1 MTSFLYKSIADIVA
15 KSEKSGLPFWEVV
28 QNAEAEKTGA
38 SIEEI
43 RETVKGRLAI
53 FRQSVLEGGN
63 DETTTAS
70 GMSGGQAHKIRE
82 KSGIL
87 LGELGYRAM
96 VNAIAVSEANAK
108 MFRVVACPTAGS
120 CGILPGC
127 FTALEEVREVS
138 EEALINGLLAAAGVG
153 NVITNNATVAGAVGG
168 CQAECGAASAMA
180 AAGIVT
186 ILGGNAKEVANAAA
200 LAMKNVLGLVC
211 DPVAGLV
218 EVPCVK
224 RNGFHAMHSIT
235 AAEMSMQGLVTAIP
249 ADEVI
254 QVMWEVGT
262 AMPCSLR
269 ETSQGGLAVSPT
281 GLAIAQRVENL

>member
-1 MTSFLYKSIADIVA
+1 MTSYLYKSIADIVA
-15 KSEKSGLPFWEVV
+15 MSEKNNIPFWEVV
-28 QNAEAEKTGA
+28 QRAENEKTEMP
-38 SIEEI
+38 IEEI
-43 RETVKGRLAI
+43 RKIVKSRLDI
-53 FRQSVLEGGN
+53 FRQSVKEGIA
-63 DETTTAS
+63 DTSATAS
-70 GMSGGQAHKIRE
+70 GMSGGQAHILKE
-82 KSGIL
+82 SKSL
-87 LGELGYRAM
+87 LLSDLSYRAM

-127 FTALEEVREVS
+127 FTALEEIKQVS
-138 EEALINGLLAAAGVG
+138 EESLINGLLAAAGIG

-186 ILGGNAKEVANAAA
+186 ILGGSAKQVANAAA

-224 RNGFHAMHSIT
+224 RNGFHALHSLT
-235 AAEMSMQGLVTAIP
+235 AAEMSLQGLVSAIP

-262 AMPCSLR
+262 ALPCSLR
-269 ETSQGGLAVSPT
+269 ETSQGGLATSPT
-281 GLAIAQRVENL
+281 GLAIAKKVENL

>member
-1 MTSFLYKSIADIVA
+1 MTSYLYKSIADIVA
-15 KSEKSGLPFWEVV
+15 MSEKNNIPFWEVV
-28 QNAEAEKTGA
+28 QRAENEKTEMA
-38 SIEEI
+38 IEEI
-43 RETVKGRLAI
+43 RKIVKSRLDI
-53 FRQSVLEGGN
+53 FRQSVKEGIA
-63 DETTTAS
+63 DTSATAS
-70 GMSGGQAHKIRE
+70 GMSGGQAHILKE
-82 KSGIL
+82 SKSL
-87 LGELGYRAM
+87 LLSDLSYRAM

-127 FTALEEVREVS
+127 FTALEEIKQVS
-138 EEALINGLLAAAGVG
+138 EESLINGLLAAAGIG

-186 ILGGNAKEVANAAA
+186 ILGGSAKQVANAAA

-224 RNGFHAMHSIT
+224 RNGFHALHSLT
-235 AAEMSMQGLVTAIP
+235 AAEMSLQGLVSAIP

-262 AMPCSLR
+262 ALPCSLR
-269 ETSQGGLAVSPT
+269 ETSQGGLATSPT
-281 GLAIAQRVENL
+281 GLAIAKKVENL

>member
-1 MTSFLYKSIADIVA
+1 MTSYLYKSIADIVA
-15 KSEKSGLPFWEVV
+15 TSEKENIPFWEVV
-28 QNAEAEKTGA
+28 ERAESEKTERP
-38 SIEEI
+38 IEEI
-43 RETVKGRLAI
+43 RKIIKGRLDI
-53 FRQSVLEGGN
+53 FRQSVREGLA
-63 DETTTAS
+63 DTTSTAS
-70 GMSGGQAHKIRE
+70 GMSGGQGHLLKE
-82 KSGIL
+82 KKGIL
-87 LGELGYRAM
+87 LSDLSYRAM

-127 FTALEEVREVS
+127 FTALEEMKHSS
-138 EEALINGLLAAAGVG
+138 EEDLINGLLAAAGVG

-186 ILGGNAKEVANAAA
+186 ILGGTAREVANAAA

-224 RNGFHAMHSIT
+224 RNGFHAVHSLT
-235 AAEMSMQGLVTAIP
+235 AAEMSLQGLISAIP
-249 ADEVI
+249 VDEVI
-254 QVMWEVGT
+254 QVMWEVGI

-269 ETSQGGLAVSPT
+269 ETSQGGLATSPT
-281 GLAIAQRVENL
+281 GLAIAKRVENL

>member
-1 MTSFLYKSIADIVA
+1 MESCLYKSIADIVA
-15 KSEKSGLPFWEVV
+15 ISKKQNIPFWEVI
-28 QNAEAEKTGA
+28 QRAETEKTGMPVDDVRSEVA
-38 SIEEI
+38 RRI
-43 RETVKGRLAI
+43 GI
-53 FRQSVLEGGN
+53 FRQSVKEGME
-63 DETTTAS
+63 DKSKTAS
-70 GMSGGQAHKIRE
+70 GMSGGQ
-82 KSGIL
+82 SGDLIQAQGLL

-96 VNAIAVSEANAK
+96 TNAIAVSEANAK

-127 FTALEEVREVS
+127 FVAMEEIKKVS
-138 EEALINGLLAAAGVG
+138 EEKLVDGLLAAAGIG

-186 ILGGNAKEVANAAA
+186 IMGGSAEQVANAAA
-200 LAMKNVLGLVC
+200 LALKNVLGLVC

-224 RNGFHAMHSIT
+224 RNGFHAMHSLT
-235 AAEMSMQGLVTAIP
+235 AAEMSMQGLVSAIP
-249 ADEVI
+249 MDEVI
-254 QVMWEVGT
+254 RVMWEVGI

-281 GLAIAQRVENL
+281 GLAIAKKVENL